1 LCEGK
6 ILKFSS
12 HAIRIY
18 PLSGVGLIVEFF
30 EQEEEHDGVHADPPY
45 EGFRV
50 VAFGEEELESVEHD
64 SDELNLREGR
74 EEQLVGL
81 NTILSSHKATLLV
94 LLLFDAFVS
103 P

>member
-1 LCEGK
+1 VRGK
-6 ILKFSS
+6 FRKFSS
-12 HAIRIY
+12 LEISIY

-30 EQEEEHDGVHADPPY
+30 EKEEEHDGVHADPPN

-74 EEQLVGL
+74 RE
-81 NTILSSHKATLLV
+81 TIN
-94 LLLFDAFVS
+94 
-103 P
+103 